1 MELTNVIEKLLNR
14 DSFLNLLEND
24 IIEKFEVNVSPFESK
39 ILVIKM
45 FLNIT
50 TIIL

>member
-24 IIEKFEVNVSPFESK
+24 IIEKQIECKKIFEKYDEEY
-39 ILVIKM
+39 
-45 FLNIT
+45 
-50 TIIL
+50 